1 MGCTVAEVSAQRP
14 LDHVKNALQNI
25 TTDCRPHSVFEGLL
39 TVDAASVDDG
49 CADARHSPGGAVR
62 VAGGRLAHADD
73 GAVEHRDELV
83 RSHLVHV

>member
-1 MGCTVAEVSAQRP
+1 MNFSPVSSVLRSSAEFPGYTVRSHF
-14 LDHVKNALQNI
+14 L
-25 TTDCRPHSVFEGLL
+25 SL

-49 CADARHSPGGAVR
+49 CADARHAPGGAVR